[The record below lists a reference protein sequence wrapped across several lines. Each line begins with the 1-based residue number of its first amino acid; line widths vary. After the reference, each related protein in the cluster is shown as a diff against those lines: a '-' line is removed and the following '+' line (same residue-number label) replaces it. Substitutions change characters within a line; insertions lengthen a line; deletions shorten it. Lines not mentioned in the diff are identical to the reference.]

1 MAAHTAVATPRPP
14 RPPALRG
21 MTASHDPYRARRPV
35 LRVPQVPDGAEP
47 VDGPVTVLALVDR
60 YPPHQNAGAEWYL
73 HHCLRDSVDRGHQA
87 VVATSTKAPYVFEG
101 VEVVPRRDAQELAP
115 HADVVVGHLLW
126 TREVVTFASGNDL
139 PLVYLS
145 HNDHQVEH
153 WEVGPGNVTVL
164 VSNAVWVAE
173 REREWVRRDRGR
185 WASQP
190 WSGPAAV
197 VRPPV
202 LTADYQL
209 DRDPAGAE
217 YVTLV
222 NVYPE
227 KGSATFY
234 ALARRSPQRR
244 FLGVEG
250 AYGQQVKPEKRD
262 GNVAWQAQTARIRD
276 DAYARTRVLLA
287 PSIYESWSR
296 ASVEAMASGIP
307 VIAHPTPGLRESLG
321 DAGIFVDRDDIDG
334 WLAALDLLDD
344 PDTYTEAS
352 TAARKRATEL
362 DAQTRDDLDTW
373 DRVLR
378 LAAAAKPGRHR

>member
-1 MAAHTAVATPRPP
+1 
-14 RPPALRG
+14 
-21 MTASHDPYRARRPV
+21 MTAGHDPYRARRPV
-35 LRVPQVPDGAEP
+35 LRVPQVPEGAEP

-101 VEVVPRRDAQELAP
+101 VEVVPHRDAQEWAP

-126 TREVVTFASGNDL
+126 TREVVTFASRHEL

-153 WEVGPGNVTVL
+153 WEVGPDNVTVL
-164 VSNAVWVAE
+164 VSNALWVAE

-190 WSGPAAV
+190 WSGPTAT

-209 DRDPAGAE
+209 DRDPAAAE

-262 GNVAWQAQTARIRD
+262 SNVAWQPQTARIRD
-276 DAYARTRVLLA
+276 DAYARTRVLLM
-287 PSIYESWSR
+287 PSVYESWSR
-296 ASVEAMASGIP
+296 CSMEAIASGVP

-321 DAGIFVDRDDIDG
+321 GAGIFLDRDDIDA
-334 WLAALDLLDD
+334 WASELNRLDD
-344 PDTYTEAS
+344 PDEYAAAS
-352 TAARKRATEL
+352 AAALARSVEV
-362 DAQTRDDLDTW
+362 DAQTRADLNTW
-373 DRVLR
+373 DKVLR
-378 LAAAAKPGRHR
+378 LAAAARNPRS

>member
-1 MAAHTAVATPRPP
+1 MAAHTAYATPRPP
-14 RPPALRG
+14 RPLKLRG
-21 MTASHDPYRARRPV
+21 MTAGHDPYRARRPII
-35 LRVPQVPDGAEP
+35 RAPQVPEGAVP

-87 VVATSTKAPYVFEG
+87 VVATETKRPYVFEG
-101 VEVVPRRDAQELAP
+101 VEVVPRRDAQEWAR

-126 TREVVTFASGNDL
+126 TREAVTFASRHEL

-153 WEVGPGNVTVL
+153 WDVGPGNVTVL
-164 VSNAVWVAE
+164 VSNAEWVAE
-173 REREWVRRDRGR
+173 REREYVQERGR
-185 WASQP
+185 WVAQP
-190 WSGPAAV
+190 WSGPTAV

-209 DRDPAGAE
+209 DRDPAAAE

-234 ALARRSPQRR
+234 ALARRSPHRR

-262 GNVAWQAQTARIRD
+262 SNVAWQPQTARIRD
-276 DAYARTRVLLA
+276 DAYARTRVLLM
-287 PSIYESWSR
+287 PSVYESFGR
-296 ASVEAMASGIP
+296 AGAEAMASGIP
-307 VIAHPTPGLRESLG
+307 VVAHPTPGLRESLG

-334 WLAALDLLDD
+334 WIAALDLLDD

-352 TAARKRATEL
+352 TTARKRAAEL
-362 DAQTRDDLDTW
+362 DAQTRDDLITW
-373 DRVLR
+373 DRTVR
-378 LAAAAKPGRHR
+378 LAAAANPRR